1 MITQSDENV
10 PTYWLLLLNL
20 MSSGYLSPENG
31 GDMSPDNK
39 IRFKVTVS
47 QAYQALLDE
56 MNKGKPYY
64 RSRRLVELA
73 SLGLRLEQGNFS
85 PATPVSAAKQT
96 VQVPQSIPPA
106 NTNHQ
111 TTVSDEPDQ
120 SETHYTI
127 PDVTSGVLDGLF
139 SYLNKNGQ

>member
-1 MITQSDENV
+1 MITQSNENV
-10 PTYWLLLLNL
+10 PTYWLILLNL
-20 MSSGYLSPENG
+20 MSSGYFSSENG

-85 PATPVSAAKQT
+85 AATHVSTAKQT

-106 NTNHQ
+106 NANQQ
-111 TTVSDEPDQ
+111 TSVNEEPVQ
-120 SETHYTI
+120 SETHYTF
-127 PDVTSGVLDGLF
+127 PDVTSGVLDDLF
-139 SYLNKNGQ
+139 GYINKNN